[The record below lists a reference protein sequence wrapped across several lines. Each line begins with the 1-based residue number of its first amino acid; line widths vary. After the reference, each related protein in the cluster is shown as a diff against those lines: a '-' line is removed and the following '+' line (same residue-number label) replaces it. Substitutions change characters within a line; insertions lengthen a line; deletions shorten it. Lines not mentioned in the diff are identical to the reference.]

1 LPTFQKNLDAM
12 FSQLRKDP
20 ILQQQVKSGK
30 KLTFVDL
37 GSGDGRVVFRAA
49 KEGMFHRCI
58 GYEINPML
66 HLFAQ
71 LKRLVLG
78 PATWLSTDF
87 ALRDIWKT
95 DLRKANVVA
104 VVSTVVTCFNCKL
117 YLGIHT
123 HPFALVLRIAHKS
136 MALGL

>member
-1 LPTFQKNLDAM
+1 M

-30 KLTFVDL
+30 KLSFVDL

-49 KEGMFHRCI
+49 KEGIFHKCI

-78 PATWLSTDF
+78 PATWSSTDF

-95 DLRKANVVA
+95 DLRGANVVA
-104 VVSTVVTCFNCKL
+104 VVSAVATGCFNCEL

-123 HPFALVLRIAHKS
+123 HPFYFGIARKS
-136 MALGL
+136 MALGP

>member
-20 ILQQQVKSGK
+20 TLQQQVKSGK
-30 KLTFVDL
+30 KLHFVDL

-49 KEGMFHRCI
+49 KEGIFHKSI

-71 LKRLVLG
+71 LQRLLLG
-78 PATWLSTDF
+78 PATWSSTAF

-95 DLRKANVVA
+95 DLRSANVVA
-104 VVSTVVTCFNCKL
+104 VVSA
-117 YLGIHT
+117 
-123 HPFALVLRIAHKS
+123 AL
-136 MALGL
+136 